1 MRFLLPLLLF
11 LGLATAQVSAPPS
24 ALIPLRSVEELSAYL
39 QQNTRQITV
48 VGDLPLRGLEAA
60 LQGKR
65 VRLLTGSTQVQ
76 GLGWVR
82 SGHLQLEVRV
92 LPGRLTTPFLL
103 ADERYFLAVE
113 PQRFTLLD
121 SEVVVAVL
129 RQRIRLTELWAQAR
143 PWRLP

>member
-11 LGLATAQVSAPPS
+11 LGLASAQVSAPPS
-24 ALIPLRSVEELSAYL
+24 ALIPLHSVEELSAYL

-48 VGDLPLRGLEAA
+48 IGDLPLRGLEAA

-82 SGHLQLEVRV
+82 SGRLQLEVRV

-121 SEVVVAVL
+121 SEEVVAVL
-129 RQRIRLTELWAQAR
+129 RQRIRLSELWAQAR

>member
-1 MRFLLPLLLF
+1 MKLFLPLLLF
-11 LGLATAQVSAPPS
+11 LGLASAQVSAPAS
-24 ALIPLRSVEELSAYL
+24 ALIPLNSVGELSAYL
-39 QQNTRQITV
+39 KLNTRQITV

-65 VRLLTGSTQVQ
+65 IRLLTGSAQVQ
-76 GLGWVR
+76 SLGWLR
-82 SGHLQLEVRV
+82 TSGLQLEVRV
-92 LPGRLTTPFLL
+92 LPGRLSTPFLL

-121 SEVVVAVL
+121 SEEVVAVL
-129 RQRIRLTELWAQAR
+129 RQRIRLSELWAQAR

>member
-1 MRFLLPLLLF
+1 MRLLLPFLLL
-11 LGLATAQVSAPPS
+11 LGLASAQTPAPS
-24 ALIPLRSVEELSAYL
+24 TLVPLHSVAELSTYL
-39 QQNTRQITV
+39 QQNTRLITV

-60 LQGKR
+60 LKGKR
-65 VRLLTGSTQVQ
+65 VRLLTGSAQVQ

-82 SGHLQLEVRV
+82 SSGLQLEVRV
-92 LPGRLTTPFLL
+92 LPGRLTTTFLL

-121 SEVVVAVL
+121 SEEVVAVL

>member
-1 MRFLLPLLLF
+1 MRLLLPFLLL
-11 LGLATAQVSAPPS
+11 LGLASAQTPAPSTLVS
-24 ALIPLRSVEELSAYL
+24 LHSVAELSTYL

-65 VRLLTGSTQVQ
+65 VRLLTGSAQVQ

-82 SGHLQLEVRV
+82 SSGLQLEVRV

-121 SEVVVAVL
+121 SEEVVAVL
-129 RQRIRLTELWAQAR
+129 RQRIRLSELWAQAR